1 MLQRFLFFFYF
12 IFLCSLV
19 NSLLRPD
26 RRQGGVVMLGC
37 VWEPSCLFSFLS
49 FRYLGVLF
57 VHRTSLSFSRTQ
69 KDREIKWCRVS
80 PRGLNVSARAR
91 ASYFFVV
98 ALNNVGQTHASSRTN
113 DSHTHPR
120 KKKQKRKQRSLS
132 RGHRVNLTRLHAS
145 LTIAVLDWVSEI
157 PSILHGT
164 H

>member
-1 MLQRFLFFFYF
+1 MQLGEQSAPPRPKAGRLDLRRSNAG
-12 IFLCSLV
+12 LCV
-19 NSLLRPD
+19 
-26 RRQGGVVMLGC
+26 GT
-37 VWEPSCLFSFLS
+37 
-49 FRYLGVLF
+49 VLF
-57 VHRTSLSFSRTQ
+57 ILLSLCLEYTGLLSLSLSRTQ

-98 ALNNVGQTHASSRTN
+98 VLNNAGQTHASSRTN
-113 DSHTHPR
+113 DSHTHTPE
-120 KKKQKRKQRSLS
+120 KKQKRKQRSLS

-145 LTIAVLDWVSEI
+145 LTIAVLEWVSEI